1 MLDYRLNIYNNATS
15 PIHRL
20 QTNHFLN
27 IYLLLEG
34 KMTLL
39 RNMNFQQ
46 LTSGYL
52 FYVYDSDAISVL
64 SFEGTLL
71 CLSINNYYV
80 YNTSMNQSTTNK
92 LLNTVDAAYL
102 KSNFIDIIFSI
113 INDSNIQ
120 TAKQLNM
127 LNHIKVLYEMDPTST
142 DDNTLTLI
150 KNVTAYINDN
160 NQYQLT
166 CQHIANTF
174 FVQPSYLSREFSIM
188 MNCTLSNYIIASKIY
203 FSICDL
209 LEGLLLETIW
219 KKYQFQSYEGYV
231 YHFQAITGN
240 IPNKKIFKLFKY
252 ENINALTLSQQ
263 QILKQIQVKL

>member
-1 MLDYRLNIYNNATS
+1 MFDYRLTIYNNATS
-15 PIHRL
+15 PIYRL

-34 KMTLL
+34 TMTILH
-39 RNMNFQQ
+39 NMHFQQ

-52 FYVYDSDAISVL
+52 FYVYDSDVISVL

-80 YNTSMNQSTTNK
+80 YNTSMAQSTTK
-92 LLNTVDAAYL
+92 ELLNTVDISHI

-113 INDSNIQ
+113 INGSSIQ
-120 TAKQLNM
+120 TTKQLNM
-127 LNHIKVLYEMDPTST
+127 LNHIKAQYEMEAAST
-142 DDNTLTLI
+142 DHTTLTLI

-166 CQHIANTF
+166 CKHIANTF
-174 FVQPSYLSREFSIM
+174 FVQPSYLSREFSVM
-188 MNCTLSNYIIASKIY
+188 MHCTLSNYIIASKIY

-209 LEGLLLETIW
+209 LSGLLLETVW
-219 KKYQFQSYEGYV
+219 KKYQFHSYEGYI
-231 YHFQAITGN
+231 YHFQTITGY
-240 IPNKKIFKLFKY
+240 IPNKNIFKLFKY

-263 QILKQIQVKL
+263 QILKQIQFML

>member
-1 MLDYRLNIYNNATS
+1 MLDYRLNIYNNVTS
-15 PIHRL
+15 PIYRL
-20 QTNHFLN
+20 QTNHFFN

-34 KMTLL
+34 RMTLL

-80 YNTSMNQSTTNK
+80 YNTSMNQSTTKK

-188 MNCTLSNYIIASKIY
+188 MHCTLSNYIIASKIY

-219 KKYQFQSYEGYV
+219 KKYQFQSYESYV
-231 YHFQAITGN
+231 YYFQAITGN

-252 ENINALTLSQQ
+252 ENINALTLRQQ

>member
-34 KMTLL
+34 TMTLL

-64 SFEGTLL
+64 SFEGILL

-80 YNTSMNQSTTNK
+80 YNTSMNQSTTKK

-127 LNHIKVLYEMDPTST
+127 LNHIKVLYEMDPAST